1 MIRLSQKSH
10 STLSNYFSDLN
21 KPFDIYQDSK
31 PSMIIEC
38 FSTINSIEERT
49 KSLLLTHE
57 THPTLT
63 EILLVIQ
70 RIKSFS
76 IKNSLI
82 KFLYGFD
89 ILFNKLTYWQQTYA
103 SKSLQT
109 TFDAELNLLTTT
121 IIEFRKY
128 EFNCYSQ
135 SLSMID
141 YNQRQLTIT
150 NWWLHL
156 FGIMNSSN
164 NLEIFE
170 KNLHEFFLKSS
181 LGDFQTRLE
190 LCQIFSKYFHNE
202 NNFILNSLLK
212 YYQQFNESIRQQID
226 LIRKPIE
233 KQIKQF
239 LEIQQWKDTNY
250 YSLKQS
256 IDKSH
261 QFLFKSIKKYRQ
273 LLNQPIEKF
282 FGFYQIQFNN
292 ILTKNHDFFRLIKT
306 KFNKKLFH
314 LTNFSLINEIS
325 FDTNSVNQLSST
337 IHSMKISTNDRKELK
352 QLYTEK
358 RQLITQLFKKLTSI
372 GLSYRKGLLNI
383 HSQYSLSISS
393 IQLTFYPIEFKQ
405 NYAFIQTKK
414 TKLFI
419 ENRLNTL
426 EKSSLLFQET
436 DLNYYKILY
445 QHNQF
450 HLLAQKNKI
459 DPIIFQRI
467 QGFTEHFIN
476 IIFQQKVL
484 LHQFIQQYETFSKTF
499 TVYEKRNFHFQLNQI
514 NQIDQ
519 LYHLT
524 TILIE
529 RIYSILFIIR
539 SSPTNPIE
547 QIPILDRIPN
557 YIQLLSSNDLTSLL
571 EKFLERLN
579 LLIDKL
585 NQFYENV
592 IDYHPL
598 LKDIHDLH
606 EEISLIKEQI
616 RNVMEKVF
624 IDEDIFPND
633 RFVGQLAKNFMEIY
647 EQFSQINILKKE
659 KG

>member
-1 MIRLSQKSH
+1 
-10 STLSNYFSDLN
+10 
-21 KPFDIYQDSK
+21 
-31 PSMIIEC
+31 
-38 FSTINSIEERT
+38 
-49 KSLLLTHE
+49 
-57 THPTLT
+57 
-63 EILLVIQ
+63 
-70 RIKSFS
+70 
-76 IKNSLI
+76 
-82 KFLYGFD
+82 
-89 ILFNKLTYWQQTYA
+89 
-103 SKSLQT
+103 
-109 TFDAELNLLTTT
+109 
-121 IIEFRKY
+121 
-128 EFNCYSQ
+128 
-135 SLSMID
+135 
-141 YNQRQLTIT
+141 
-150 NWWLHL
+150 
-156 FGIMNSSN
+156 
-164 NLEIFE
+164 
-170 KNLHEFFLKSS
+170 
-181 LGDFQTRLE
+181 
-190 LCQIFSKYFHNE
+190 
-202 NNFILNSLLK
+202 
-212 YYQQFNESIRQQID
+212 
-226 LIRKPIE
+226 
-233 KQIKQF
+233 
-239 LEIQQWKDTNY
+239 
-250 YSLKQS
+250 
-256 IDKSH
+256 
-261 QFLFKSIKKYRQ
+261 
-273 LLNQPIEKF
+273 
-282 FGFYQIQFNN
+282 
-292 ILTKNHDFFRLIKT
+292 
-306 KFNKKLFH
+306 
-314 LTNFSLINEIS
+314 
-325 FDTNSVNQLSST
+325 
-337 IHSMKISTNDRKELK
+337 MKISTNDRKELK

-426 EKSSLLFQET
+426 EKFSLLFQET

-499 TVYEKRNFHFQLNQI
+499 TIYEKRNFNFQLNQI